1 MSNGFVKSA
10 ARVMAIFEC
19 FEDVKRPLTI
29 SELVRLMGVPQS
41 SMSALMKSLLSQGFV
56 DYDVRSRAY
65 TPSVRVGLLGNWL
78 MGGPQNQDN
87 LLTMLQD
94 LNSTTGDTVILG
106 VLNGVEAQYIH
117 VVNSYQRLRFQLR
130 PGMLRPMFRTAI
142 GLVLASQRDDAE
154 IGRMIRRVNT
164 ETERPEDAIQVV
176 EVISGEPHGRARDQ
190 EPEGLRL
197 RSEDTGIWP
206 PELRQEREDRQDI
219 NSLGPSGKVQAQAQ
233 PTPLGSAKKKLGAR
247 LFPEAVPPPGP
258 NSDPKVGA
266 GVSNFDAS
274 PSGIASHEFLRDLCG

>member
-1 MSNGFVKSA
+1 MTDGLVKSA

-41 SMSALMKSLLSQGFV
+41 SMSALMKSLLAQGFV
-56 DYDVRSRAY
+56 DYEIQSRAY

-87 LLTMLQD
+87 LLMMLQD
-94 LNSTTGDTVILG
+94 LNALTGDTVILG

-130 PGMLRPMFRTAI
+130 SGMLRPMFRTAI
-142 GLVLASQRDDAE
+142 GIVLASQRDDSE

-164 ETERPEDAIQVV
+164 ETERPEDSIQET
-176 EVISGEPHGRARDQ
+176 EVMARIA
-190 EPEGLRL
+190 EVRE
-197 RSEDTGIWP
+197 TGYIITSN
-206 PELRQEREDRQDI
+206 L
-219 NSLGPSGKVQAQAQ
+219 A
-233 PTPLGSAKKKLGAR
+233 TP
-247 LFPEAVPPPGP
+247 
-258 NSDPKVGA
+258 GA
-266 GVSNFDAS
+266 GVIATLLRNGPSSRPLAIGIGAPQPRIVSGKDFLVDSLMTSVNKFAS
-274 PSGIASHEFLRDLCG
+274 GRSSAQAA

>member
-106 VLNGVEAQYIH
+106 VLNLSLIH
-117 VVNSYQRLRFQLR
+117 
-130 PGMLRPMFRTAI
+130 I
-142 GLVLASQRDDAE
+142 
-154 IGRMIRRVNT
+154 
-164 ETERPEDAIQVV
+164 
-176 EVISGEPHGRARDQ
+176 
-190 EPEGLRL
+190 
-197 RSEDTGIWP
+197 
-206 PELRQEREDRQDI
+206 
-219 NSLGPSGKVQAQAQ
+219 
-233 PTPLGSAKKKLGAR
+233 
-247 LFPEAVPPPGP
+247 
-258 NSDPKVGA
+258 
-266 GVSNFDAS
+266 
-274 PSGIASHEFLRDLCG
+274 

>member
-56 DYDVRSRAY
+56 DYDVRSRSY

-142 GLVLASQRDDAE
+142 GLVLASQKDDNE

-164 ETERPEDAIQVV
+164 EAERPEEGVLES
-176 EVISGEPHGRARDQ
+176 EVM
-190 EPEGLRL
+190 
-197 RSEDTGIWP
+197 
-206 PELRQEREDRQDI
+206 ERVNDVREKGFLI
-219 NSLGPSGKVQAQAQ
+219 TANLA
-233 PTPLGSAKKKLGAR
+233 TP
-247 LFPEAVPPPGP
+247 
-258 NSDPKVGA
+258 GA
-266 GVSNFDAS
+266 GVVATLLKNG
-274 PSGIASHEFLRDLCG
+274 PSTRPLAIGIGAPHPRIVSGKEFLVESLLNAANKFANGRSSAQAA